1 MAIMK
6 TINSI
11 QQFINNK
18 PTIGTDYQNMSL
30 VEERGNIQFPVV
42 NLITDDYFDEFKKA
56 SVRVE
61 LTEDEILK
69 YKYRPKLLAY
79 DIYDNAELYYII
91 LRLNDLYNVKDFNL
105 GKKYLYLIPKA
116 KLKDYLSDVYTQENA
131 NAKTFN
137 DNHKIKH

>member
-11 QQFINNK
+11 QQFISNK

-69 YKYRPKLLAY
+69 YKYIPKLLSY

-116 KLKDYLSDVYTQENA
+116 KLKEYLSDIYTQENA

>member
-11 QQFINNK
+11 QQFISNK

-56 SVRVE
+56 SVKVE

-105 GKKYLYLIPKA
+105 GRKYLYLIPKP
-116 KLKDYLSDVYTQENA
+116 KLKEYLSDIYTQENT
-131 NAKTFN
+131 NTKTFN

>member
-11 QQFINNK
+11 QQFISNK

-42 NLITDDYFDEFKKA
+42 NFITDDYFDEFKKA

-69 YKYRPKLLAY
+69 YKYRPKLLSY

-116 KLKDYLSDVYTQENA
+116 KLKEYLSDVYTQENA

>member
-11 QQFINNK
+11 QQFISNK

-69 YKYRPKLLAY
+69 YKYRPKLLSY
-79 DIYDNAELYYII
+79 DIYDNVELYYII

-116 KLKDYLSDVYTQENA
+116 KLKEYLSDVYTQENA

>member
-11 QQFINNK
+11 QQFISNK

-105 GKKYLYLIPKA
+105 GRKYLYLIPKP
-116 KLKDYLSDVYTQENA
+116 KLKEYLSDIYTQENT
-131 NAKTFN
+131 NTKTFN

>member
-116 KLKDYLSDVYTQENA
+116 KLKEYLSDVYTQENA

>member
-11 QQFINNK
+11 QQFISNK

-30 VEERGNIQFPVV
+30 VEERDNIQFPVV

-69 YKYRPKLLAY
+69 YKYRPKLLSY

-116 KLKDYLSDVYTQENA
+116 RLKEYLSDVYTQENA

>member
-11 QQFINNK
+11 QQFISNK

-42 NLITDDYFDEFKKA
+42 NLITDGYFDEFKKA
-56 SVRVE
+56 SVKVE

-105 GKKYLYLIPKA
+105 GRKYLYLVPKP
-116 KLKDYLSDVYTQENA
+116 KLKEYLSDIYTQENA
-131 NAKTFN
+131 NTKTFN

>member
-11 QQFINNK
+11 QQFISNK

-91 LRLNDLYNVKDFNL
+91 LRLNDLYNIKDFNL

-116 KLKDYLSDVYTQENA
+116 KLKEYLSDVYSQENA

>member
-1 MAIMK
+1 
-6 TINSI
+6 
-11 QQFINNK
+11 
-18 PTIGTDYQNMSL
+18 MSL

-69 YKYRPKLLAY
+69 YKYRPKLLSY

-116 KLKDYLSDVYTQENA
+116 KLKEYLSDVYTQENA

>member
-11 QQFINNK
+11 QQFISNK

-69 YKYRPKLLAY
+69 YKYRPKLLCY

-116 KLKDYLSDVYTQENA
+116 KLKEYLSDVYTQENA

>member
-69 YKYRPKLLAY
+69 YKYRPKLLSY

-116 KLKDYLSDVYTQENA
+116 KLKEYLSDVYTQENA

>member
-11 QQFINNK
+11 QQFISNK

-56 SVRVE
+56 SVKVE

-116 KLKDYLSDVYTQENA
+116 KLKEYLSDVYTQENA

>member
-11 QQFINNK
+11 QQFISNK

-56 SVRVE
+56 SVKVE

-91 LRLNDLYNVKDFNL
+91 LRLNDLYNAKDFNL
-105 GKKYLYLIPKA
+105 GRKYLYLIPKP
-116 KLKDYLSDVYTQENA
+116 KLKEYLSDIYTQENA
-131 NAKTFN
+131 NTKTFN

>member
-11 QQFINNK
+11 QQFISNK

-56 SVRVE
+56 SVKVE

-105 GKKYLYLIPKA
+105 GRKYLYLIPKPT
-116 KLKDYLSDVYTQENA
+116 LREYLSDIYTQENA

>member
-11 QQFINNK
+11 QQFISNK

-30 VEERGNIQFPVV
+30 VEERGNIQFPMV

-56 SVRVE
+56 SVKVE

-105 GKKYLYLIPKA
+105 GRKYLYLIPKA
-116 KLKDYLSDVYTQENA
+116 TLREYLSDIYTQENA
-131 NAKTFN
+131 NTKTFN

>member
-11 QQFINNK
+11 QQFISNK

-69 YKYRPKLLAY
+69 YKYRPKLLSY
-79 DIYDNAELYYII
+79 DIYDNTELYYII

-116 KLKDYLSDVYTQENA
+116 KLKEYLSDVYTQENS

>member
-11 QQFINNK
+11 QQFISNK

-56 SVRVE
+56 SVKVE
-61 LTEDEILK
+61 LTEAEILK

-105 GKKYLYLIPKA
+105 GRKYLYLIPKA
-116 KLKDYLSDVYTQENA
+116 TLREYLSDIYTQENT
-131 NAKTFN
+131 NTKTFN

>member
-11 QQFINNK
+11 QQFISNK
-18 PTIGTDYQNMSL
+18 PTVGTDYQNMSL

-69 YKYRPKLLAY
+69 YKYRPKLLSY

-116 KLKDYLSDVYTQENA
+116 KLKEYLSDVYTQENA

>member
-6 TINSI
+6 TINNI
-11 QQFINNK
+11 QQFISNK

-30 VEERGNIQFPVV
+30 VEERDNIQFPVV

-69 YKYRPKLLAY
+69 YKYRPKLLSY

-116 KLKDYLSDVYTQENA
+116 KLKEYLSDVYTQENA

>member
-11 QQFINNK
+11 QQFISNK

-30 VEERGNIQFPVV
+30 VEERDNIQFPVV

-69 YKYRPKLLAY
+69 YKYRPKLLSY
-79 DIYDNAELYYII
+79 DIYDNTELYYII

-116 KLKDYLSDVYTQENA
+116 KLKEYLSDVYTQENA

>member
-11 QQFINNK
+11 QQFISNK

-69 YKYRPKLLAY
+69 YKYSPKLLSY

-116 KLKDYLSDVYTQENA
+116 KLKEYLSDIYTQENA

-137 DNHKIKH
+137 DNHKIKV

>member
-11 QQFINNK
+11 QQFISNK
-18 PTIGTDYQNMSL
+18 PTISTDYQNMSL

-69 YKYRPKLLAY
+69 YKYRPKLLSY

-116 KLKDYLSDVYTQENA
+116 KLKEYLSDIYTQENA

>member
-11 QQFINNK
+11 QQFISNK

-56 SVRVE
+56 SVKVE

-105 GKKYLYLIPKA
+105 GRKYLYLIPKP
-116 KLKDYLSDVYTQENA
+116 KLKEYLSDIYTQENA

>member
-11 QQFINNK
+11 QQFISNK

-30 VEERGNIQFPVV
+30 VEERDNIQFPVV

-69 YKYRPKLLAY
+69 YKYRPKLLSY

-116 KLKDYLSDVYTQENA
+116 KLKEYLSDVYTQENA

>member
-11 QQFINNK
+11 QQFISNK

-30 VEERGNIQFPVV
+30 VEEQGNIQFLVV

-69 YKYRPKLLAY
+69 YKYRPKLLSY

-116 KLKDYLSDVYTQENA
+116 KLKEYLSDIYTQENA